1 MPDEELSLR
10 KMVGDVAGMD
20 VRARQVFHSVG
31 SVRGKKC
38 DLKKKE
44 EKILTSQS
52 SSQWFWTGKLGL
64 FSQDCVPRSD
74 VQQVVNTSSLTRGL

>member
-38 DLKKKE
+38 DLKKRK
-44 EKILTSQS
+44 K
-52 SSQWFWTGKLGL
+52 
-64 FSQDCVPRSD
+64 RS
-74 VQQVVNTSSLTRGL
+74 